1 MALPTR
7 LGEQGFPLASYGTIR
22 VSCDCPP
29 CWGADSFVPARLS
42 DGFGARGVAHLHTH
56 PYTCLYTRVHCIG
69 TNISWQVRSLGLYL
83 MTRARARRSPPR
95 HAPDGLKARPRD
107 SRAARRL
114 SRAYTHAATNS
125 WHEKFV
131 SEFVCALKSD
141 NRLRYPTTTRDEPH
155 LRSIR
160 TTDSCIRV
168 HEMRLLTTECTHR
181 V

>member
-95 HAPDGLKARPRD
+95 Y
-107 SRAARRL
+107 ARRL
-114 SRAYTHAATNS
+114 EGAPTRLKGRKEVVESVYTRCH
-125 WHEKFV
+125 KFV
-131 SEFVCALKSD
+131 ARKVCERI
-141 NRLRYPTTTRDEPH
+141 RLRSEKR
-155 LRSIR
+155 
-160 TTDSCIRV
+160 
-168 HEMRLLTTECTHR
+168 
-181 V
+181 